1 MLELMISLFIF
12 MILTFNLKQMI
23 KQKFYTPMQGR
34 SVQKSVQTKNGITLI
49 FEGNTVTVLVDP
61 KHKIKTYFREGVEL

>member
-1 MLELMISLFIF
+1 
-12 MILTFNLKQMI
+12 
-23 KQKFYTPMQGR
+23 MQGR